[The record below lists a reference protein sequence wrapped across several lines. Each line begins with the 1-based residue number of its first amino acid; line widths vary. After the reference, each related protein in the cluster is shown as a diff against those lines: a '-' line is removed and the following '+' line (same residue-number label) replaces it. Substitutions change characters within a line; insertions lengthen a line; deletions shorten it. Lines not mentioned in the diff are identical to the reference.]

1 MQTALKKERKSHLS
15 ETTSHG
21 DIHLAFALGNKE
33 YGIEILNV
41 RKIMGIMNLIPI
53 PLVSRYVNGSAYP

>member
-33 YGIEILNV
+33 YGIEILNIK
-41 RKIMGIMNLIPI
+41 KINNSFI
-53 PLVSRYVNGSAYP
+53 SF